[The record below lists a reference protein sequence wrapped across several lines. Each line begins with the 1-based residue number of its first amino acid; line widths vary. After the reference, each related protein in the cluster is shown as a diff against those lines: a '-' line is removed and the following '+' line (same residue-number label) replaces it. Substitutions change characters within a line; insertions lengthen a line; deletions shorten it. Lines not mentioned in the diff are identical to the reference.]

1 MRWRRSTA
9 GQSECEISVDCMSD
23 KDGDAKHTKDYGN
36 HFNHFDGPLLI
47 GACKGRSWFHAG
59 FFGAGKWFWS
69 HSRLKFGNSQAAGSR
84 VHTTF
89 TLVSR
94 LRSRFEPRR
103 CIVHRSTW
111 NPHPKGCRLRCT
123 PRQRLSFWNPRQSK
137 WPKGIRFVR
146 QQHGDWGRTGKFL
159 SGNQNCMWPLAGH
172 L

>member
-59 FFGAGKWFWS
+59 FFGAGKWFRS

-94 LRSRFEPRR
+94 LPSRFEPRR
-103 CIVHRSTW
+103 CIVHRST
-111 NPHPKGCRLRCT
+111 
-123 PRQRLSFWNPRQSK
+123 
-137 WPKGIRFVR
+137 
-146 QQHGDWGRTGKFL
+146 
-159 SGNQNCMWPLAGH
+159 
-172 L
+172 